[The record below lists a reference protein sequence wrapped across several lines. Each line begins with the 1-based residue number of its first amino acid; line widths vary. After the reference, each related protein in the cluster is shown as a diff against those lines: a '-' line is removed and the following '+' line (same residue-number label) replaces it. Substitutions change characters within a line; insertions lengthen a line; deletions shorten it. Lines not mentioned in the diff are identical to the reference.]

1 MRLIPFTKKE
11 FFRKLGVIVI
21 PPLIFFFMR
30 LFWLTY
36 RKNYHFI
43 DEPIDTQ
50 CMAITWHG
58 ELFVSPQVYRTL
70 RKTQKT
76 SAIISQHHDG
86 DLIAKTLSFFNIV
99 GLRGSSKKG
108 AKAVLL
114 SAIKSL
120 KEGYS
125 VMVSPDGPRGPR
137 HSMSDGAVALAK
149 RANLPLMVVNFQ
161 AKSYWQLKSW
171 DRFVIPKP
179 FTSLEIYHQVLDI
192 SKMDRDEAKI
202 YLKKQMLTYTM

>member
-1 MRLIPFTKKE
+1 VPKE
-11 FFRKLGVIVI
+11 FSLKAFFRTIGVFII
-21 PPLIFFFMR
+21 PPIVFLFMR

-36 RKNYHFI
+36 KKNYHFI
-43 DEPIDTQ
+43 NEPIAGQ

-58 ELFVSPQVYRTL
+58 ELFISPQVYRYL
-70 RKTQKT
+70 RKHHKT

-86 DLIAKTLSFFNIV
+86 DLIAKTLGFFNIAS
-99 GLRGSSKKG
+99 LRGSSKRG
-108 AKAVLL
+108 ARAVLL

-149 RANLPLMVVNFQ
+149 RANIPLMVVTFK
-161 AKSYWQLKSW
+161 ADSYWQLKSW
-171 DRFVIPKP
+171 DKFTIPKP
-179 FTSLEIYHQVLDI
+179 FTSLDIYHQILDI
-192 SKMDRDEAKI
+192 STMDKEEAKAF
-202 YLKKQMLTYTM
+202 LKTQMLTHTI

>member
-1 MRLIPFTKKE
+1 MQLIPFTKKE
-11 FFRKLGVIVI
+11 FFRKLGVIFI
-21 PPLIFFFMR
+21 PPLGFLVMR

-43 DEPIDTQ
+43 DEPIEGQ

-58 ELFVSPQVYRTL
+58 ELFISPQVYRTM

-86 DLIAKTLSFFNIV
+86 DLIAKILSFFNIV

-125 VMVSPDGPRGPR
+125 VMISPDGPRGPR

-161 AKSYWQLKSW
+161 VKSYWQLKSW

-179 FTSLEIYHQVLDI
+179 FSSLEIYHQVLDI
-192 SKMDRDEAKI
+192 SSMDKNQAKE
-202 YLKKQMLTYTM
+202 YLKKQMLTYSM